1 MTACHLRVT
10 AEVRLGAF
18 YNALVHTR
26 AAQAAS
32 GGYNGSLGSGMVS
45 LAFFQND
52 SIQLGNV
59 GVVDIPAITISADVT
74 RVIRPTWSSSMI
86 EIENYDI
93 SRSLKWPEYPTLHQS
108 SIVKIL
114 SKLLCALLMA
124 CLISSPG
131 WCQHITNLERERAQ
145 TMLRDVASDVR
156 HHYFDPKLR
165 GVDWDAKVQ
174 EAREKIAKATSWQE
188 ATLDIAAA
196 MEALDDSHT
205 FFHPPS
211 DPIPEDYGWRFQMV
225 GNRCFVTHVR
235 PKSDAETK
243 GLKPGDE
250 VLTINGFTLTR
261 ESLSKI
267 EYVVYTLVPQSSLQV
282 EVRDPKGKIR
292 QVDVKAKVRQPK
304 AFTDVGDMTGRD
316 SWSVRLENE
325 DEWRRVRPRYK
336 ELGPKLMIMKLPGF
350 LYPDLD
356 IEEMLGKARK
366 HSSLILDLRGDS
378 GGAEPTLQDLLS
390 EIFEDDVKI
399 ADRVARDTTKPEIAK
414 SSHRNAFTGKL
425 IVLVDSES
433 ASASELF
440 ARVVQLGKRGTILG
454 DRSSGS
460 VMEARH
466 YSHQT
471 GSNPMFFYGTSVSEA
486 DLIMAD
492 GKSLEHTG
500 VLPDEVVLPGAADL
514 ANDRDPVMSRAAE
527 ILGVTL
533 SPEEAGTLFPFEWP
547 KN

>member
-1 MTACHLRVT
+1 MR
-10 AEVRLGAF
+10 
-18 YNALVHTR
+18 
-26 AAQAAS
+26 
-32 GGYNGSLGSGMVS
+32 
-45 LAFFQND
+45 
-52 SIQLGNV
+52 
-59 GVVDIPAITISADVT
+59 
-74 RVIRPTWSSSMI
+74 
-86 EIENYDI
+86 
-93 SRSLKWPEYPTLHQS
+93 QS
-108 SIVKIL
+108 SFVKIL
-114 SKLLCALLMA
+114 SNLLCALLMA
-124 CLISSPG
+124 GLILSPA
-131 WCQHITNLERERAQ
+131 WCQRITNLERERAQ
-145 TMLRDVASDVR
+145 TMLGDVASDVR
-156 HHYFDPKLR
+156 HHYYDPKLR
-165 GVDWDAKVQ
+165 GVDWDARVQ
-174 EAREKIAKATSWQE
+174 EAREKIAKAKFWEE

-205 FFHPPS
+205 FFNPPS
-211 DPIPEDYGWRFQMV
+211 DPIPQDYGWRFQMV

-235 PKSDAETK
+235 PKSDAEMK

-250 VLTINGFTLTR
+250 VLTINGFTPTR
-261 ESLSKI
+261 ESLNKI
-267 EYVVYTLVPQSSLQV
+267 EYVVYTLVPQSSLHV
-282 EVRDPKGKIR
+282 EVRDLKGKIR
-292 QVDVKAKVRQPK
+292 QVDVKAKVRQSK
-304 AFTDVGDMTGRD
+304 AFTDIGDMTGRD
-316 SWSVRLENE
+316 AWSVRLEDE
-325 DEWRRVRPRYK
+325 DEWRRVRPRCK

-390 EIFEDDVKI
+390 DIFEDDVKI
-399 ADRVARDTTKPEIAK
+399 ADRVARETTKPVIAK

-492 GKSLEHTG
+492 GKSLENTG

-527 ILGVTL
+527 IVGVTL

-547 KN
+547 RLTLVEPGPRLHHPQPQVPCPSRVPCDRARLFNRHHDRRENRGQFCLPALFQNSPVNSKSAAIHSTLEHQPSPPAA